1 MAKGLWLTLGVLTL
15 LGFVFCSRGD
25 PYTRALLERQ
35 SLAVELLSWSPRE
48 DRVLFEVKIA
58 GHPRSIE
65 QLTVVV
71 KQYSSDEKTLRE
83 DRVVLDLEGM
93 EPTGVK
99 QMFGSV
105 PTGGAEPDS
114 LSVEIEVYPPEGA
127 LGEYPEL
134 RSLRPETPDG

>member
-1 MAKGLWLTLGVLTL
+1 MANGLRLPLGVLVL
-15 LGFVFCSRGD
+15 LGLVFCSRED

-35 SLAVELLSWSPRE
+35 GLAVEMLSWSPRE
-48 DRVLFEVKIA
+48 DRVLFEVRVA

-105 PTGGAEPDS
+105 PNGGTEPDS
-114 LSVEIEVYPPEGA
+114 LSVEIEMYPPEGA
-127 LGEYPEL
+127 LEEYPEL
-134 RSLRPETPDG
+134 RSLRPATPGG

>member
-1 MAKGLWLTLGVLTL
+1 MAKCLWLTLGVLTL
-15 LGFVFCSRGD
+15 LGLVFCSRGD

-35 SLAVELLSWSPRE
+35 GLVVELLSWSPRE
-48 DRVLFEVKIA
+48 DRVLFEVKVA

-93 EPTGVK
+93 EPTGVN

-105 PTGGAEPDS
+105 PTGGTDPDS
-114 LSVEIEVYPPEGA
+114 LSVEVEMYPPEGA

-134 RSLRPETPDG
+134 RSLRRVTPDG